1 MFFNDLN
8 GKEIQTGG
16 DITICVAESVQ
27 QRLTQYCK
35 ATKLQLKNKLKKKT
49 WVLGSQWSINTGT
62 EKELTFIRVS
72 LCHFTYIILF
82 NV

>member
-16 DITICVAESVQ
+16 DITICVAETVQ

-35 ATKLQLKNKLKKKT
+35 PTKLQLKKKKK

-72 LCHFTYIILF
+72 LCHFTYIVI
-82 NV
+82 

>member
-16 DITICVAESVQ
+16 DITICVAETVQ

-35 ATKLQLKNKLKKKT
+35 ATKLQLKSKLKKKNMGLRQP
-49 WVLGSQWSINTGT
+49 VVNKYRNRKGT
-62 EKELTFIRVS
+62 NF
-72 LCHFTYIILF
+72 Y
-82 NV
+82 

>member
-16 DITICVAESVQ
+16 DITICVAETVQ
-27 QRLTQYCK
+27 LRLTQYCK
-35 ATKLQLKNKLKKKT
+35 PTKLQLKKKNKKKT

-72 LCHFTYIILF
+72 LCHFTYMVI
-82 NV
+82 

>member
-16 DITICVAESVQ
+16 DITICVAETVQ

-35 ATKLQLKNKLKKKT
+35 ATKLQLKSKLKKKKKNMGLRQP
-49 WVLGSQWSINTGT
+49 VVNKYRNRKGT
-62 EKELTFIRVS
+62 NF
-72 LCHFTYIILF
+72 Y
-82 NV
+82 